1 MAKALKIIIAV
12 VTGYFFIIV
21 VLPILIILTIFLLFE
36 FFSVDKDA
44 MELKKAPLM
53 QNYEQNREKFLDL
66 LAFAGRNFPKNSRV
80 MIESAYDDEY
90 IWIYMDG
97 NKTKFYSNSIFK
109 DNAPS
114 IGEGLKLIGWDKKT
128 FAELKSKLAAINAR
142 TIVLNRSGDN
152 RVPWASITYSYMEHF
167 ADSYEFYVL
176 NSPKLAELYA
186 KGCSRKFQSD
196 GVVFLYAIEISDYRV
211 LCKSDDD
218 NKSVLI
224 KESDR

>member
-1 MAKALKIIIAV
+1 MAKALKTFIAAV
-12 VTGYFFIIV
+12 LGLLFCVK
-21 VLPILIILTIFLLFE
+21 VLPILAV
-36 FFSVDKDA
+36 FFAFNSFFDKDD
-44 MELKKAPLM
+44 MELDKAPLM

-66 LAFAGRNFPKNSRV
+66 LAFADRNFPKNSRV
-80 MIESAYDDEY
+80 MIESAYGDEY

-128 FAELKSKLAAINAR
+128 FGELKSKLAAINAR
-142 TIVLNRSGDN
+142 TIVLNRSGDSG
-152 RVPWASITYSYMEHF
+152 VPWASITYSYMEHF

-176 NSPKLAELYA
+176 DSPKLAELYA
-186 KGCSRKFQSD
+186 KGCSRKFKSD

>member
-12 VTGYFFIIV
+12 VLGLLFCV
-21 VLPILIILTIFLLFE
+21 KVLPILAA
-36 FFSVDKDA
+36 FFALNSFFDKDDI
-44 MELKKAPLM
+44 ELDKAPPM

-66 LAFAGRNFPKNSRV
+66 LAFAGRNFPKNLRV
-80 MIESAYDDEY
+80 TIQSTYGDEY
-90 IWIYMDG
+90 IWIDLDG
-97 NKTKFYSNSIFK
+97 NETKFYSNAFFR

-114 IGEGLKLIGWDKKT
+114 IGDGLKLIGWDKKT

-142 TIVLNRSGDN
+142 TIVLNRSGDSG
-152 RVPWASITYSYMEHF
+152 VPWAEITYRYVEHF
-167 ADSYEFYVL
+167 TDSYQFYAPD
-176 NSPKLAELYA
+176 SPKLAKLHA

>member
-1 MAKALKIIIAV
+1 MAKALKIIIAA
-12 VTGYFFIIV
+12 VTGYFFIMV
-21 VLPILIILTIFLLFE
+21 VLPILIILTIFLLFK
-36 FFSVDKDA
+36 FFSVDKDT

-66 LAFAGRNFPKNSRV
+66 LAFADRNFPKNSRV
-80 MIESAYDDEY
+80 MIESAYGDEY
-90 IWIYMDG
+90 IWIYIDG
-97 NKTKFYSNSIFK
+97 NETKFYSNFR
-109 DNAPS
+109 DNVPG

-142 TIVLNRSGDN
+142 TIVLNRSGDSG
-152 RVPWASITYSYMEHF
+152 VPWASITYSYMEHF

-176 NSPKLAELYA
+176 DSPKLAELYA
-186 KGCSRKFQSD
+186 KGCSKKFQSD

>member
-1 MAKALKIIIAV
+1 MAKALKIIIAAAM
-12 VTGYFFIIV
+12 GLFFCV
-21 VLPILIILTIFLLFE
+21 KVLPILAV
-36 FFSVDKDA
+36 FFAFNSFFDKDD
-44 MELKKAPLM
+44 MELDKAPPM

-66 LAFAGRNFPKNSRV
+66 LAFAGRNFPKNLRV
-80 MIESAYDDEY
+80 TIQSTYGDEY
-90 IWIYMDG
+90 IWIDLDG
-97 NKTKFYSNSIFK
+97 NETKFYSNAFFR

-114 IGEGLKLIGWDKKT
+114 IGDGLKLIGWDKKT

-142 TIVLNRSGDN
+142 TIVLNRSGDSG
-152 RVPWASITYSYMEHF
+152 VPWAEITYRYVEHF
-167 ADSYEFYVL
+167 TDSYQFYAPD
-176 NSPKLAELYA
+176 SPKLAKLHA

>member
-1 MAKALKIIIAV
+1 LAKALKIVIAV
-12 VTGYFFIIV
+12 ALGLLFCVK
-21 VLPILIILTIFLLFE
+21 VLPILAIVLYFK
-36 FFSVDKDA
+36 FFFVDHDA
-44 MELKKAPLM
+44 IELDKAPPM

-66 LAFAGRNFPKNSRV
+66 LAFADRNFPKNLRV
-80 MIESAYDDEY
+80 TIQSTYGDEY

-109 DNAPS
+109 DNAPG

-128 FAELKSKLAAINAR
+128 FVELKSKLAAINAR
-142 TIVLNRSGDN
+142 TIVLNRSSDSG
-152 RVPWASITYSYMEHF
+152 VPWAEITYRYVEHF
-167 ADSYEFYVL
+167 TDSYQFYAPD
-176 NSPKLAELYA
+176 SPKLAELHA
-186 KGCSRKFQSD
+186 KGCSKKFESD

>member
-1 MAKALKIIIAV
+1 
-12 VTGYFFIIV
+12 
-21 VLPILIILTIFLLFE
+21 
-36 FFSVDKDA
+36 
-44 MELKKAPLM
+44 M

-66 LAFAGRNFPKNSRV
+66 LAFAGRNFPKNLRV
-80 MIESAYDDEY
+80 TIQSTYGDEY
-90 IWIYMDG
+90 IWIDLDG
-97 NKTKFYSNSIFK
+97 NETKFYSNSIFR

-114 IGEGLKLIGWDKKT
+114 IGDGLKLIGWDKKT
-128 FAELKSKLAAINAR
+128 FGQLKSKLAAINAR
-142 TIVLNRSGDN
+142 TIVLNRSGDSG
-152 RVPWASITYSYMEHF
+152 VPWASITYSYMEHF

-176 NSPKLAELYA
+176 DSPKLAELYA